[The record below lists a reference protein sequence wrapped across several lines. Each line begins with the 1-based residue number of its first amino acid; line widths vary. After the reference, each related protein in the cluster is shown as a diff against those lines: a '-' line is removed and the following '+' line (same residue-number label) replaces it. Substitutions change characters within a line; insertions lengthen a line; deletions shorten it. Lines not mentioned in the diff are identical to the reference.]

1 MNEPVYINELAMV
14 VIFALS
20 IILIICIDLMWSM
33 ISTWFAR
40 HKSYMNWKREKARR
54 AEEARRKV
62 VEKNRAELWLHYPR

>member
-33 ISTWFAR
+33 ISAWFAR

-54 AEEARRKV
+54 AEELRIKTI
-62 VEKNRAELWLHYPR
+62 ESNRAELWLHYPR